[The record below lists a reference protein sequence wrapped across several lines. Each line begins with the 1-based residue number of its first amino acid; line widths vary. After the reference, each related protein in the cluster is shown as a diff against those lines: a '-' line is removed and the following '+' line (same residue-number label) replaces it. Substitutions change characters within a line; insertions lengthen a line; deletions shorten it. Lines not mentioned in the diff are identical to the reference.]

1 MKNAKTREQALR
13 DGRARLYPSLTDPS
27 WLVLRRRREIFDK
40 WLVRLKPGELDVLD
54 VGGRLQPYRPLL
66 EGRLRRYIAIDPQC
80 TPLVD
85 IVGRGEQLPLRGG
98 QFDLVICT
106 QVLEYAPD
114 PRLVIAE
121 IHRVLKPDAVLL
133 LSSPAALPRTAEE
146 ECWRFLPAG
155 MRQLLAA
162 FRDAEVV
169 PEGNSVTG
177 LFRTANV
184 CLDMFARYP
193 LVRRIFQFTLC
204 PAMNLAGAMLEVLSG
219 SQNDQFA
226 VNYSVW
232 ARR

>member
-1 MKNAKTREQALR
+1 MKNEKTREQALR
-13 DGRARLYPSLTDPS
+13 EGRARLYPSLTDPS
-27 WLVLRRRREIFDK
+27 WLVLRRRREIFTK
-40 WLVRLKPGELDVLD
+40 WLLRLKPGELDVLD

-66 EGRLRRYIAIDPQC
+66 EGRLHRYIAIDLQC

-85 IVGRGEQLPLRGG
+85 ILGRGEQLPLRGG

-121 IHRVLKPDAVLL
+121 IYRVLKPDAVLL
-133 LSSPAALPRTAEE
+133 LSSPAVFPRTADE

-155 MRQLLAA
+155 LRQLLGT
-162 FRDAEVV
+162 FREVEVV

-184 CLDMFARYP
+184 CLDMFAQYP
-193 LVRRIFQFTLC
+193 LVRRIFRITLC
-204 PAMNLAGAMLEVLSG
+204 PAINLVAAMLEVLSA

-226 VNYSVW
+226 ANYSVW

>member
-114 PRLVIAE
+114 PE
-121 IHRVLKPDAVLL
+121 KLKMAFKGIKV
-133 LSSPAALPRTAEE
+133 AA
-146 ECWRFLPAG
+146 
-155 MRQLLAA
+155 
-162 FRDAEVV
+162 
-169 PEGNSVTG
+169 
-177 LFRTANV
+177 
-184 CLDMFARYP
+184 
-193 LVRRIFQFTLC
+193 
-204 PAMNLAGAMLEVLSG
+204 SG
-219 SQNDQFA
+219 IL
-226 VNYSVW
+226 
-232 ARR
+232 

>member
-13 DGRARLYPSLTDPS
+13 DGRERLYPSLTDPS
-27 WLVLRRRREIFDK
+27 WLVLRRRREVFSK
-40 WLVRLKPGELDVLD
+40 WLVRLKQGKLDVLD

-66 EGRLRRYIAIDPQC
+66 EGRLRRYIAIDLQS
-80 TPLVD
+80 TPLID
-85 IVGRGEQLPLRGG
+85 IVGRGELLPLRSGE
-98 QFDLVICT
+98 FDLVICT
-106 QVLEYAPD
+106 QVLEYSRD

-162 FRDAEVV
+162 FREVEVV

-177 LFRTANV
+177 FFRTANV

-193 LVRRIFQFTLC
+193 LVRRIFRITLC
-204 PAMNLAGAMLEVLSG
+204 PAMNLAGAMLAVLSG
-219 SQNDQFA
+219 SRNDQFA